1 MAVKL
6 HELRFVL
13 SGGTSNV
20 TPANSLGGQRSTD
33 VLARVKSQSVSGIT
47 NVTGVS
53 YIDAM
58 SNAVGDGSL
67 QYNAS
72 TNQLLWKG
80 YGVGSYAGQT
90 ITGDGYYTIGAS
102 TGWLY
107 VYVTQSSLPGTT
119 QTDVVPVTNLVN
131 NVWDNVTGQ
140 QAQDGLTEY
149 RCLYVINLNSVDTA
163 YDVRVWIQD
172 QPQGPDS
179 LYIALDPAGK
189 GNGTT
194 TGVAIEINSET
205 DSGNELVGLTF
216 TAPDTQSS
224 ALVIGNLTPG
234 QCQAVW
240 QQRVVSA
247 GTTQQESND
256 WSRIGI
262 SALV

>member
-13 SGGTSNV
+13 SGGTSNTNPV
-20 TPANSLGGQRSTD
+20 NSLGGQRSTD
-33 VLARVKSQSVSGIT
+33 VLARVKSQSATGFT
-47 NVTGVS
+47 NVTGVA

-58 SNAVGDGSL
+58 SNTVGDGSL

-90 ITGDGYYTIGAS
+90 ITGDGYYTIGAPS
-102 TGWLY
+102 GWLY

-119 QTDVVPVTNLVN
+119 QTDAITIANLVN

-140 QAQDGLTEY
+140 QANDGLIEY
-149 RCLYVINLNSVDTA
+149 RCLYVINLNSVDNA
-163 YDVRVWIQD
+163 YDVRVWIQE

-194 TGVAIEINSET
+194 TGVAIEINAENDPLSELGAV
-205 DSGNELVGLTF
+205 SF
-216 TAPDTQSS
+216 TAPSSQSD
-224 ALVIGNLTPG
+224 ALVIGTLTPG
-234 QCQAVW
+234 QCQAMW
-240 QQRVVSA
+240 QKRVVSS